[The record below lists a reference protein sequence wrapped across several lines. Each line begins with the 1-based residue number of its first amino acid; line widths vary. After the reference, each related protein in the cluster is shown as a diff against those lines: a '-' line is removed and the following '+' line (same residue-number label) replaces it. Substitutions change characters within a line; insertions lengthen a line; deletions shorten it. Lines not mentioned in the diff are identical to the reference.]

1 MIVNEP
7 ACDYLTLGTFS
18 RETGDQFLRAMD
30 TLSPQVSETQRRM
43 QYEGLA
49 KGSVF
54 VGSAMQGERMHYLFQ
69 ASGSIAQPALNL
81 TSPLTA
87 NCTRIDIQITMLP
100 PVNYHHRSVYE
111 ALKRTEDAPHCSIV
125 ESGDGLDTIYVG
137 RRSARRFLRIYL
149 KLADDGRRWL
159 RFEAEYKRELAH
171 SIREELR
178 QADDTQR
185 LMASL
190 LLGELQFTPI
200 LLSLLHGF
208 VERLE
213 LITDKG
219 RQPSDNRVATSGK
232 TYRWL
237 ASQVNPAIMRAMYDH
252 DEGPA
257 VRKLVRAWA
266 AEADMLDET
275 LAGL

>member
-7 ACDYLTLGTFS
+7 ACDYLTIGTFS
-18 RETGDQFLRAMD
+18 REVADQLLTAMD
-30 TLSPQVSETQRRM
+30 TLSPQVAETQRRM

-49 KGSVF
+49 KGSIF
-54 VGSAMQGERMHYLFQ
+54 CGSALQREKMHYLFQ

-81 TSPLTA
+81 TAPLQTS
-87 NCTRIDIQITMLP
+87 CTRIDIQLTMIP

-111 ALKRTEDAPHCSIV
+111 ALKRSVDAPHCSII
-125 ESGDGLDTIYVG
+125 ESGDGLDTIYIG
-137 RRSARRFLRIYL
+137 RRSARRFIRLYM

-159 RFEAEYKRELAH
+159 RFEAEYKRELAK
-171 SIREELR
+171 SIHKELC
-178 QADDTQR
+178 ASEDPQR

-208 VERLE
+208 AERLE
-213 LITDKG
+213 KITDCG
-219 RQPSDNRVATSGK
+219 RQPSDGRVATSGR

-237 ASQVNPAIMRAMYDH
+237 TQQVNPAIMRAMYDH

-257 VRKLVRAWA
+257 VRKLVTAWA
-266 AEADMLDET
+266 AEAQMIDEM
-275 LAGL
+275 